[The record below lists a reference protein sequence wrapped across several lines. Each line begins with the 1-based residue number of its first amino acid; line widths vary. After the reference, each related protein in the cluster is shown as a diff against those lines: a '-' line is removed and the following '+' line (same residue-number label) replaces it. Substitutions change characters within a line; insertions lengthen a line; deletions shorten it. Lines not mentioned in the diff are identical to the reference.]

1 MKERN
6 VVGCKWGYKI
16 KSKQDGSLD
25 IYKARLV
32 AKEFKQRYGIDYDDT
47 FNPVVKIAT
56 IHIILSIV
64 VSRGWNL
71 RHLDVQNTFLHSY
84 LEEEVYM

>member
-1 MKERN
+1 MNLEYDALMKNKTWHLVPPMKERN

-25 IYKARLV
+25 RYKARLV

-56 IHIILSIV
+56 IRIILSIV
-64 VSRGWNL
+64 VSRGWIL
-71 RHLDVQNTFLHSY
+71 
-84 LEEEVYM
+84 